1 MTIEATENFMIS
13 DCLVEIFRELE
24 RMSKVFVL
32 NGHSQVNQNL
42 YDPVEVKISQAVGRS
57 LVSLS
62 LKRCVTVNHYNT
74 TALFHF

>member
-1 MTIEATENFMIS
+1 VPNAWETRATRVTIEATENFMIS
-13 DCLVEIFRELE
+13 EILE
-24 RMSKVFVL
+24 SSKGCQRFFVL

-62 LKRCVTVNHYNT
+62 LKR
-74 TALFHF
+74 

>member
-24 RMSKVFVL
+24 RLSKVFVL

-42 YDPVEVKISQAVGRS
+42 YDPVNVKISQAVGRS

-62 LKRCVTVNHYNT
+62 LKR
-74 TALFHF
+74 

>member
-1 MTIEATENFMIS
+1 VTIDAAENFMIS

-24 RMSKVFVL
+24 RLSKVFVL

-42 YDPVEVKISQAVGRS
+42 YDPVQVKISQAVGRS

-62 LKRCVTVNHYNT
+62 LNVECYSRS
-74 TALFHF
+74 L